1 MEEHRQTA
9 PTKQEKHQP
18 RTLSSLC
25 KLKNAGYNLK
35 AKRIKKKNDAPME
48 AAPSGGRKR
57 HCHWRFPAPMA
68 SPALLLLLPDP
79 AAVKALTGMAT
90 CNVKSPAMSAL
101 SSRACHLSDMHEV
114 ASSTGASHVGYVQKK
129 HPLGNISRRALF
141 WEFVSKSTLNRDNCL
156 MFALVF
162 HELNFWI
169 GGHYH
174 IPERFSFHG

>member
-1 MEEHRQTA
+1 MGSEMCIRDRPNRFYRRRTRRQWHQRL
-9 PTKQEKHQP
+9 QEAGNANGNGV
-18 RTLSSLC
+18 SLH
-25 KLKNAGYNLK
+25 LWLAL
-35 AKRIKKKNDAPME
+35 
-48 AAPSGGRKR
+48 
-57 HCHWRFPAPMA
+57 HCCCCC
-68 SPALLLLLPDP
+68 LTLLLLPDP

-162 HELNFWI
+162 HELNF
-169 GGHYH
+169 
-174 IPERFSFHG
+174 

>member
-1 MEEHRQTA
+1 M
-9 PTKQEKHQP
+9 
-18 RTLSSLC
+18 
-25 KLKNAGYNLK
+25 K

-68 SPALLLLLPDP
+68 SPALLPLLLPDP

-101 SSRACHLSDMHEV
+101 SSRACHLSHMHEV

-156 MFALVF
+156 TCMHSQPQPLYPFQKLAPIVWLKHVA
-162 HELNFWI
+162 
-169 GGHYH
+169 
-174 IPERFSFHG
+174 FSEVA

>member
-25 KLKNAGYNLK
+25 KLKNADYNLK

-114 ASSTGASHVGYVQKK
+114 ASSTGASHVGARMRRHTEEGVIERGRRC
-129 HPLGNISRRALF
+129 HRGRGIVAVGVPSRKGCCRGL
-141 WEFVSKSTLNRDNCL
+141 EKEKGRC
-156 MFALVF
+156 
-162 HELNFWI
+162 
-169 GGHYH
+169 
-174 IPERFSFHG
+174 

>member
-1 MEEHRQTA
+1 
-9 PTKQEKHQP
+9 
-18 RTLSSLC
+18 
-25 KLKNAGYNLK
+25 
-35 AKRIKKKNDAPME
+35 ME

-57 HCHWRFPAPMA
+57 QWQWRFPAPMA
-68 SPALLLLLPDP
+68 SPALLPLLLPDP

-101 SSRACHLSDMHEV
+101 SSRACHLSHMHEV

-156 MFALVF
+156 TCMHSQPQIHKLYYSNTTKSDFSVENGKRKTKDVE
-162 HELNFWI
+162 HCGYRHLNTTPQGEI
-169 GGHYH
+169 GAR
-174 IPERFSFHG
+174 EE